1 MSYDISLIDPKTNKV
16 VLMKDSILVRGGTV
30 PAEYDKATGE
40 LRHAAQREA
49 RINITYNYGKYYY
62 EATDGDDRFAH
73 SEISC
78 YYADGT
84 TGPIRTEYGIRGLYG
99 KTGAESV
106 SLLGDMIVKIK
117 QKYTD
122 DDGNWLTD
130 KRSKVIYY
138 DEHGNE
144 VDHLNIYFG
153 YIKVTEKKVE
163 YEVSEGDTDN
173 YWEPTAA
180 SAIKALEQML
190 FMALEYPNAIWN
202 GD

>member
-16 VLMKDSILVRGGTV
+16 ALMKDSMFVRGGTV
-30 PAEYDKATGE
+30 PANKIAGK
-40 LRHAAQREA
+40 LHHAAQKEA
-49 RINITYNYGKYYY
+49 SINITYNYSKYYY

-73 SEISC
+73 DEISC

-84 TGPIRTEYGIRGLYG
+84 TGPIKTEYGIRGLYG

-106 SLLGDMIVKIK
+106 SLLGDMIIRIK

-122 DDGNWLTD
+122 ENGNWLTD

-138 DEHGNE
+138 DEYGNE
-144 VDHLNIYFG
+144 VDHLNIYSG
-153 YIKVTEKKVE
+153 HVKVTEKKIE

-173 YWEPTAA
+173 YWERTAA
-180 SAIKALEQML
+180 NAIKALEQML
-190 FMALEYPNAIWN
+190 FMALECLDSVWE